1 MSDES
6 REGGFIWADGAPV
19 NYINWND
26 GEPNNAG
33 DEDCVVMW
41 GDNGGVWNDV
51 PCNLRFNAICEKK
64 GKRWKCDYWKLSL
77 RDQFSIAS
85 KAHG

>member
-77 RDQFSIAS
+77 GDQLSS
-85 KAHG
+85 Y